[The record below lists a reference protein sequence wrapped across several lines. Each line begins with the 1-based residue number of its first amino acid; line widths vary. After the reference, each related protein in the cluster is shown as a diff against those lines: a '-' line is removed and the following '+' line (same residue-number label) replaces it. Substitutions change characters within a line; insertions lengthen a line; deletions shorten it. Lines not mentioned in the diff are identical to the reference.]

1 LSKNKRKQEPIFSTL
16 EEIDTRTTTIP
27 KEQLPVITAEDMPPT
42 EPQPVTTLEDTPPT
56 EPVITTEHMPS
67 TELQPD
73 ITTKDTPSGEPQP
86 FITIEDMPPAEPQP
100 AVTAAD
106 MLSTEAQPTITDADK
121 PSVNAQISDSVE
133 FPDFSFVH
141 IPSGTFIMGSPE
153 YEPGRNI
160 DETQHEVTLSKGFY
174 MQTTPV
180 TQRQWKSVMGFNP
193 SGFSRGSDDH
203 PVENVSWYDCQQFIK
218 SLNRIEK
225 HTYRLPTEAEWE
237 YACRAGSPHP
247 CAEGEIIELFCGYD
261 YNLDIMGWYCGNS
274 GRTTHPVAQKS
285 PNSWGLYDMHGNVL
299 EWCQD
304 WYTEYSATP
313 QKDPTGPVIGST
325 QVVRG
330 GSWFANAKNCR
341 SGSRF
346 YWTPNSKSDFI
357 GLRLVKEKN

>member
-1 LSKNKRKQEPIFSTL
+1 MRKNKRKQEPIFSTL
-16 EEIDTRTTTIP
+16 EEIDTRTTTVS
-27 KEQLPVITAEDMPPT
+27 KEELPVITAPDMPPT

-56 EPVITTEHMPS
+56 EPAITTEDMSPA
-67 TELQPD
+67 ELQPD
-73 ITTKDTPSGEPQP
+73 TTAEDIPS
-86 FITIEDMPPAEPQP
+86 TEPQP
-100 AVTAAD
+100 ASMAV
-106 MLSTEAQPTITDADK
+106 DK
-121 PSVNAQISDSVE
+121 SPPAVPVSDSFE
-133 FPDFSFVH
+133 SLGFSFVH
-141 IPSGTFIMGSPE
+141 IAPGHFIMGSPE
-153 YEPGRNI
+153 FEPGRNI

-180 TQRQWKSVMGFNP
+180 TQRQWKSVMGLNP

-203 PVENVSWYDCQQFIK
+203 PVENISWYDCQQFIK
-218 SLNRIEK
+218 NLNRMEK

-237 YACRAGSPHP
+237 YTCRAGSPHP

-304 WYTEYSATP
+304 WYTDYSATP
-313 QKDPTGPVIGST
+313 QKDPTDPVIGST
-325 QVVRG
+325 RVVRG